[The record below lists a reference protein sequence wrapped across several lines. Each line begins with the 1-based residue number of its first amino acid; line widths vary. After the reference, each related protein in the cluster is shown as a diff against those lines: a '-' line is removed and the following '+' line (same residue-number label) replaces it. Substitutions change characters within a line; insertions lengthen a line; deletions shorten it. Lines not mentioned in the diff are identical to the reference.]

1 VGGVARSCRCSV
13 GGEFVCH
20 FLIVLKEGAGLGAV
34 RFEEGSEPIGV
45 IVMNPSFVV
54 V

>member
-1 VGGVARSCRCSV
+1 VGSVARSCRCSV
-13 GGEFVCH
+13 GGEFVCN

-34 RFEEGSEPIGV
+34 RFEKGSEPNGV
-45 IVMNPSFVV
+45 IVLNPFVV